1 MGNRTDPRVA
11 RSGLNTR
18 HMDNKF
24 SDSYIQSFW
33 YAKGSKYAD
42 LVRQDH
48 LIRSIVNKFI
58 ENDQEVK
65 MSFEK
70 CVISRSNNI
79 VVIELHSSAPN
90 LLLDYMKT
98 QKNENSKRDLL
109 DIIKRTISKCGFDN
123 FFQYELKIT
132 SRDGANTNAKLIANS
147 IGALI
152 VERGNYFKKI
162 FSILKMGS
170 KFTKG
175 IVIKVKG
182 RLNGSAIAREESYKI
197 GSVSSISL
205 DQPIDSAVH
214 YVIGAVGSFGI
225 RVLVNLKPNR
235 RGFTA
240 GAGAKSFRPRNG
252 FAGAGVG
259 AKSFKPRNGFAGA
272 GADNFKPKSNTGAT
286 IGGQNA

>member
-1 MGNRTDPRVA
+1 MGHRTDPRVA

-18 HMDNKF
+18 RMDNKF

-33 YAKGSKYAD
+33 YAKGSNYAD

-58 ENDQEVK
+58 DGDKEVK
-65 MSFEK
+65 VSFEK
-70 CVISRSNNI
+70 CVISRSNNNVI
-79 VVIELHSSAPN
+79 IELHSAGPN

-98 QKNENSKRDLL
+98 QKQDNPKRDLL
-109 DIIKRTISKCGFDN
+109 NIIKSTLSRCGFNDSL
-123 FFQYELKIT
+123 QYELKIT
-132 SRDGANTNAKLIANS
+132 SRDGANINATLIANS

-170 KFTKG
+170 RFAKG

-197 GSVSSISL
+197 GSVSAMSL
-205 DQPIDSAVH
+205 EQPIDSAVH
-214 YVIGAVGSFGI
+214 YVVGAVGSFGI

-235 RGFTA
+235 RGFVGL
-240 GAGAKSFRPRNG
+240 GANTRSFRPRSG
-252 FAGAGVG
+252 FAGAGS
-259 AKSFKPRNGFAGA
+259 KSFKPKSDAGA
-272 GADNFKPKSNTGAT
+272 GV
-286 IGGQNA
+286 GGRNV